1 MRNGLTLLN
10 LIICVV
16 VTTGC
21 ASLQPPVR
29 PDYTGSDT
37 VDKAEPG
44 QFIGK
49 WAVTD
54 LNPYPDAEPQKTT
67 IEYLADG
74 TVIGLVEPQGEGAS
88 ALGNMKFQ
96 MSGNWQLD
104 GDLISHSNIEMST
117 SADNQ
122 MGALISKLVNN
133 SSKGIAGQANIYE
146 LSANRIVMV
155 GTDGAAM
162 EYIRQ

>member
-1 MRNGLTLLN
+1 MRKGLTLTA
-10 LIICVV
+10 LIASTII
-16 VTTGC
+16 VTSC
-21 ASLQPPVR
+21 ASLTPPVR
-29 PDYTGSDT
+29 PDYTGSDS
-37 VDKAEPG
+37 VDIADPA

-49 WAVTD
+49 WVVRD
-54 LNPYPDAEPQKTT
+54 LNPYPDAPHQNTI

-74 TVIGLVEPQGEGAS
+74 TVVGLIESQGDSAD

-96 MSGNWQLD
+96 MSGNWQLI
-104 GDLISHSNIEMST
+104 GDLIKHSNIEMSG

-133 SSKGIAGQANIYE
+133 SSKGIAGQANVYE
-146 LSANRIVMV
+146 ISANRIVMV